1 MQAVFYRSS
10 GASQLSIA
18 TCYTRSQ
25 EKAIIWRTA
34 PDEAG
39 CGPWSWH
46 HLQLAPFWKPGPPA
60 PSRQQSRSSTIRLSD
75 QGWVLK
81 VRPVGSQSRNLTAE
95 GIKRL
100 VCMKGPTAE
109 NVSKD
114 FKRVF
119 PSLEA
124 EGLIELGSASLSRL
138 QQITCGCLDHFW

>member
-1 MQAVFYRSS
+1 MKQGAV
-10 GASQLSIA
+10 
-18 TCYTRSQ
+18 
-25 EKAIIWRTA
+25 
-34 PDEAG
+34 PEAG
-39 CGPWSWH
+39 TTYSLPHFENQG
-46 HLQLAPFWKPGPPA
+46 HLPQAGSKAGAPQL
-60 PSRQQSRSSTIRLSD
+60 RLSD

-81 VRPVGSQSRNLTAE
+81 ARPVGSQSRNLTAE

-124 EGLIELGSASLSRL
+124 EGLIEVGSASLSRL
-138 QQITCGCLDHFW
+138 QEITCGCLDHF